1 MATSAFDLEPMSIGD
16 ILDRTVRLYQR
27 SFLHTVGIAAVPY
40 LLIIPL
46 AATLGSVMW
55 IKPAPALLRNPG
67 LIAGAVLVALGFGL
81 VFMWL
86 NFMSMGALARS
97 VSEQYLGRV
106 PSFEGCYGPVV
117 RRTGAL
123 LWTYSL
129 SSLLGGGLFLLGVIA
144 PMAIAIAVGQTSIL
158 LLVVFGIVAIAGVV
172 VSVRIFLRFFL
183 VTQVVVIEDVRGRE
197 ALGRSWI
204 LMSGNESRAVLI
216 SLFGIVVSYIV
227 SWVLNLP
234 VYVLAPKGSGPASV
248 ILGAVAWG
256 LGQVVSIPFMSIPLT
271 LLYYD
276 SRIRKEAFDLEMM
289 AQNLGVSGGRV
300 AATDTLLMADAPP
313 TRSEPP
319 RPFAADQT
327 LVTSPSAPP
336 PSAPAPPAPRRPV
349 GAFKVCPKCAAQV
362 PLVRPACPTCGTP
375 LPFRSG
381 G

>member
-1 MATSAFDLEPMSIGD
+1 MATSAFDLEPMSVGD

-27 SFLHTVGIAAVPY
+27 SFLHTVGIVAVPY

-46 AATLGSVMW
+46 AATLGSVVW

-81 VFMWL
+81 VFIWL

-97 VSEQYLGRV
+97 VSERYLGRV
-106 PSFEGCYGPVV
+106 PSFGGCYGPVV

-123 LWTYSL
+123 LWAYSL
-129 SSLLGGGLFLLGVIA
+129 SSLLGGGVFLLGVIA

-172 VSVRIFLRFFL
+172 VSVRIFLRFFII
-183 VTQVVVIEDVRGRE
+183 TQVVVIEDVRGRG
-197 ALGRSWI
+197 ALRRSWT
-204 LMSGNESRAVLI
+204 LMKGNENRAVLI
-216 SLFGIVVSYIV
+216 SLFGIVASYIV

-234 VYVLAPKGSGPASV
+234 VYMVAPKGSGPASV
-248 ILGAVAWG
+248 ILGAVGWG

-289 AQNLGVSGGRV
+289 AQNLGVS
-300 AATDTLLMADAPP
+300 AATDTLLMADALPAPP
-313 TRSEPP
+313 APP
-319 RPFAADQT
+319 KPFAGDQT
-327 LVTSPSAPP
+327 LVTPPPPPPPASAP
-336 PSAPAPPAPRRPV
+336 PPAPRRTV
-349 GAFKVCPKCAAQV
+349 GAFKVCPNCAPQV
-362 PLVRPACPTCGTP
+362 PLVRPACPKCGTP
-375 LPFRSG
+375 VPFRSG